1 MTSHTQSIEGELDLH
16 DGLGLAQLVRTGQV
30 SAGELL
36 EAVIDR
42 AERLNPQLNFVATRI
57 YEEARAEATR
67 PHLSGAF
74 AGVPLAVKEMGAM
87 VRGVPAS
94 AGSRMTAEAVSPF
107 DNELVIRLRAQG
119 FNIFCTTASP
129 EMGLNFVTES
139 ALRGATRN
147 PWNPSLTPG
156 GSSGGSAALVASG
169 VAPIAHANDGG
180 GSIRV
185 PASCC
190 GLFGMKATRAR
201 SPAGPMME
209 VFGGMVSDN
218 AVSRTVRDNAA
229 FLDAIAGPEL
239 GAPYWAPPTSG
250 SFLSEVGRDPGRLRI
265 ALMRSWPGRSVDVDC
280 VAAVE
285 DAAALCA
292 SLGHE
297 VIEDQPAIDFET
309 MSRAHYLIAGATTG
323 VMVDMIAGMRGQAVA
338 DDELEVLTHA
348 FLAQSRRDTAVDYAR
363 AIMTIRDVGRQF
375 SEFMENYDVIL
386 SPTVARRAVE
396 IGEFNFTDPN
406 EPLESIRMRLMDFA
420 TFTPLQNATGHP
432 AASVPLYWTAD
443 DLPLGVQIGGRFGR
457 EDVLFRLAGQLEAA
471 RPWFNRRPAIHAL
484 RS

>member
-1 MTSHTQSIEGELDLH
+1 MKTHIQSVEGELDRQ

-30 SAGELL
+30 SAAELL

-42 AERLNPQLNFVATRI
+42 AERLNPELNFIATRI
-57 YEEARAEATR
+57 YEEARAVAAQPRFT
-67 PHLSGAF
+67 GAF
-74 AGVPLAVKEMGAM
+74 AGVPLPVKEMGAM
-87 VRGVPAS
+87 IRGVPTT
-94 AGSRMTAEAVSPF
+94 AGSRMMAGAVAPF
-107 DNELVIRLRAQG
+107 DNEFVVRLRAQG
-119 FNIFCTTASP
+119 FNLFCTTTAP

-139 ALRGATRN
+139 ALHGVTRN
-147 PWNPSLTPG
+147 PWNPKLTPG
-156 GSSGGSAALVASG
+156 GSSGGSAAMVASG

-209 VFGGMVSDN
+209 VFGGMISDN

-229 FLDAIAGPEL
+229 FLDGIAGPEI
-239 GAPYWAPPTSG
+239 GSPYWAPPMSG
-250 SFLSEVGRDPGRLRI
+250 SYLSEVGKDPGRLRI
-265 ALMRSWPGRSVDVDC
+265 ALMRSYPGRPVDPEC

-297 VIEDQPAIDFET
+297 VIEDQPAIDFDT
-309 MSRAHYLIAGATTG
+309 MSRAHYLIAAATTG
-323 VMVDMIAGMRGQAVA
+323 TMIDMVAGMRGQPVA
-338 DDELEVLTHA
+338 DDELEVLTRI
-348 FLAQSRRDTAVDYAR
+348 FLNQTRRDSAVDHAR
-363 AIMTIRDVGRQF
+363 AMMTIREVGRQF
-375 SEFMENYDVIL
+375 SEFMEGYDVIL
-386 SPTVARRAVE
+386 TPTVARRSIE
-396 IGEFNFTDPN
+396 IGEFYFTDPTAT
-406 EPLESIRMRLMDFA
+406 LEEIRAKLMGFA

-432 AASVPLYWTAD
+432 AASVPLYWTDD
-443 DLPLGVQIGGRFGR
+443 DLPIGVQIGGRFGG
-457 EDVLFRLAGQLEAA
+457 EDLLFRLAAQLEAA
-471 RPWFNRRPAIHAL
+471 RPWFGRRPAIHAS